1 MDVDERMRVTLTRA
15 ADTGP
20 DGTDMGISPGYK
32 RSMECSL
39 LFIVTVQS
47 RQYSSMGYWQAA
59 LVKVGMAQPGPKI
72 TAHDR
77 AILEYVADLR

>member
-1 MDVDERMRVTLTRA
+1 VDVDERMRVTLTRA

-39 LFIVTVQS
+39 SFIVTVQS